1 MKQVFILNLFR
12 YTIIIRNDFICFQYP
27 GVAQS
32 IDSDIDN
39 LMTVLKMTK
48 LAPEELYAESAIAVA
63 QRELAWEVDYI
74 REANNSKR
82 FR

>member
-1 MKQVFILNLFR
+1 MISFV
-12 YTIIIRNDFICFQYP
+12 FQYP